1 MDPSLYDNVMF
12 TTHRH
17 EVVFTSGKGSWLNDS
32 MGNHYLDF
40 VQGWA
45 VNCLGHSPEV
55 LTQALTQQ
63 ASTLWNC
70 SPAFYNAP
78 QLALSEKL
86 TQASGLDKAFL
97 VSTGAEANE
106 GAIKLARKWGQ
117 VHKSGAY
124 KIITM
129 EGGFHGRT
137 LATMS
142 ATGKPAFA
150 TMFEPKVEGFVKV
163 PFNNLQAC
171 EDAIDESIVAILLEP
186 VQGEAGVL
194 PATQEFIE
202 GLAALCQQHNILLMF
217 DEVQTGMGRLG
228 ELFAAQVYGV
238 QPDVMTLGKG
248 LGGGAPL
255 AAVLAKDSV
264 CCFEPGEQGGTFS
277 GNALMCGLGLAV
289 LNTVNQ
295 SHFLDQIKDHSTY
308 LQEAL
313 ATLFGKHSLRGHG
326 LLLAVSLEQACA
338 SAIVEDCFVEGLIIN
353 APNEECLRFMPALNV
368 SKPEIDKMMSI
379 LTSVMENRCLA

>member
-1 MDPSLYDNVMF
+1 MNPALDAYVMF
-12 TTHRH
+12 TAHRP
-17 EVVFTSGKGSWLNDS
+17 EVVFTSGKGSWLTDS
-32 MGNHYLDF
+32 SGKRYLDF

-45 VNCLGHSPEV
+45 VNCLGHSPDA
-55 LTQALTQQ
+55 LGQALAQQ
-63 ASTLWNC
+63 ANTLWNC

-78 QLALSEKL
+78 QLELSEKL
-86 TQASGLDKAFL
+86 TEACGMDKAFL

-142 ATGKPAFA
+142 ASGKPTFA
-150 TMFEPKVEGFVKV
+150 KMFSPKVEGFVKV

-171 EDAIDESIVAILLEP
+171 EEAIDDSVAAILLEP

-194 PATQEFIE
+194 PASQDFIE

-228 ELFAAQVYGV
+228 ELFAANIYGV
-238 QPDVMTLGKG
+238 SPDVMTLGKG

-255 AAVLAKDSV
+255 AAVLAKNSV
-264 CCFEPGEQGGTFS
+264 CCFEAGEQGGTFS
-277 GNALMCGLGLAV
+277 GNALMCALGLAV
-289 LNTVNQ
+289 INIV
-295 SHFLDQIKDHSTY
+295 SDHHFLEQVRRNSAY
-308 LQEAL
+308 LQQAL
-313 ATLFGKHSLRGHG
+313 TALFGEKTVRGKG
-326 LLLAVSLEQACA
+326 LLLAVSLEQG
-338 SAIVEDCFVEGLIIN
+338 SGNAIVEACFEQGLIIN
-353 APNEECLRFMPALNV
+353 APNEGCLRFMPALNV
-368 SKPEIDKMMSI
+368 SKAEINTMISI
-379 LTSVMENRCLA
+379 LASVLELQGLT